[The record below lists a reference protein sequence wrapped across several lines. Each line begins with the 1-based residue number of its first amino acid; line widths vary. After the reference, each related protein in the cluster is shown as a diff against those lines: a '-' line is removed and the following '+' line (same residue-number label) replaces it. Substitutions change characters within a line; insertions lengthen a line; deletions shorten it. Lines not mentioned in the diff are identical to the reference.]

1 MKVFRIVVA
10 IVLAACT
17 VPIAIFGLAWA
28 GSAVSGCPLQFETR
42 HICSVASL
50 DIGWLLDGLVH
61 FGVLGAL
68 TFGLGVYVF
77 AGWVAVELAAI
88 VVGALHG

>member
-1 MKVFRIVVA
+1 MKVIRIVVA
-10 IVLAACT
+10 ILLVAST
-17 VPIAIFGLAWA
+17 VPIAVFGLAWA
-28 GSAVSGCPLQFETR
+28 VAAASGCPLQFETR
-42 HICSVASL
+42 HICTAASL

-88 VVGALHG
+88 VLGALRG